1 MSVDVIDNREELSKY
16 HEPTSLELHGS
27 VSLGWDY
34 FVYYL
39 CSIFIKKNT
48 LLFLNLTFKPLP
60 AHECFITREFKYYAS
75 NLKNG
80 LWLNIAQQWK
90 KIINLHGLNGT
101 RKENWCI
108 FRSIANLWITENYC
122 VNSNRTMSNKVW
134 YYAIIIS
141 FRETLCRFSI
151 R

>member
-1 MSVDVIDNREELSKY
+1 MSVNFIDNREDLSKY
-16 HEPTSLELHGS
+16 HGPTSIELHDC
-27 VSLGWDY
+27 VSLGWHY
-34 FVYYL
+34 LEYYL
-39 CSIFIKKNT
+39 RNIIIKNI
-48 LLFLNLTFKPLP
+48 LLFFHLTFKPLP
-60 AHECFITREFKYYAS
+60 ANECFIIREFKYYAS

-90 KIINLHGLNGT
+90 RIIYLHALNGR

-122 VNSNRTMSNKVW
+122 VNINSTMSNKVW

-141 FRETLCRFSI
+141 FRETLGRFSTC
-151 R
+151 